1 MHKKRKIKKATFAN
15 DDAKVLLAHM
25 DFVLNC
31 QLSNA
36 LGMKIF
42 TAVTCMR
49 WLQ

>member
-1 MHKKRKIKKATFAN
+1 MHKKRKIKNAIFAN
-15 DDAKVLLAHM
+15 DDAKVPLAHV

-31 QLSNA
+31 QLSIA

-42 TAVTCMR
+42 TAITCMR